1 MILQRNIIY
10 LLSIICLISFIGL
23 FSTSDMLV
31 NVCSGLFSG
40 ATIGVLTSIAQYRK
54 IKTEYFAS
62 LFSLLKDYY
71 KVFVV
76 DEELLAKSITFLRE
90 HSFEEIRSCDG
101 FKDFTEVNNDLL
113 DRYNSCPLF
122 SHSEYVSL
130 NPFDKK
136 SGQLLKQI
144 DFEIWFAKNE
154 VIKFHDELLNVS
166 EVQDMSDL
174 EDCIYSRTLLYTALS
189 SGIQRTYAYA
199 ESIAHKFNLTKTKE
213 YRYWEQYAED
223 AYAAVSENEEYLVYG
238 DDVFDEAEE
247 DCVKEDL

>member
-1 MILQRNIIY
+1 
-10 LLSIICLISFIGL
+10 
-23 FSTSDMLV
+23 MLV

-144 DFEIWFAKNE
+144 DF
-154 VIKFHDELLNVS
+154 DELKLDSVFMKRGIDVRRDDKLLQTIIELAKFMGMS
-166 EVQDMSDL
+166 VVQ
-174 EDCIYSRTLLYTALS
+174 E
-189 SGIQRTYAYA
+189 GV
-199 ESIAHKFNLTKTKE
+199 ETKE
-213 YRYWEQYAED
+213 LFDKVVAMGCDVIQGYYYAK
-223 AYAAVSENEEYLVYG
+223 AISLEEFKIFINTNTSIKYKSM
-238 DDVFDEAEE
+238 
-247 DCVKEDL
+247 VK